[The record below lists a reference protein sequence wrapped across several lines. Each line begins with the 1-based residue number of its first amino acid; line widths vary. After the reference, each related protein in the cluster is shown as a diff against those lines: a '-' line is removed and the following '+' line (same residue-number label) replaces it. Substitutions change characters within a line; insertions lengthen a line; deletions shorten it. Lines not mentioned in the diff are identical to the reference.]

1 MPGHRTKACL
11 VPLAAAAVLLAACE
25 AAPPTIPE
33 IQLSSREFAF
43 NLPDSIAG
51 GLVTIHLM
59 NDGQEDHHAQFI
71 RLNDGVTH
79 AQFDSVFEAAMAAL
93 PTEGEAAFS
102 PLFRIVTLAG
112 GPSIVTAGGRTAV
125 TLDLAAG
132 EYVVACFIASPDGV
146 MHVAKGMRHRLTV
159 TAPPATMPPPPVADG
174 RVDMADFAFATMPE
188 VHAGPMVLEVTNS
201 GQEPHEMV
209 VVRLEGIGL
218 DQLMS
223 MLMQPP
229 AAGEAPAG
237 PPPFTFV
244 GGMQGVAPGARGWA
258 RLDLTP
264 GDYALVCFIP
274 SPANEGKPHIA
285 LGMARAFT
293 VR

>member
-1 MPGHRTKACL
+1 MPRRRIRTRL
-11 VPLAAAAVLLAACE
+11 FPLAAAAVLLAACE

-33 IQLSSREFAF
+33 IQLSSRDFAF
-43 NLPDSIAG
+43 NLPDTIAG
-51 GLVTIHLM
+51 GLVTVHLV

-71 RLNDGVTH
+71 RLNDGVTR
-79 AQFDSVFEAAMAAL
+79 ARFDSVFEAVMAAV
-93 PTEGEAAFS
+93 PTEGEAAFMR
-102 PLFRIVTLAG
+102 LFEIVTMAG
-112 GPSIVTAGGRTAV
+112 GPSVVAPGAQTAV

-132 EYVVACFIASPDGV
+132 QYVLACFVASPDGV
-146 MHVAKGMRHRLTV
+146 SHIAKGMRRWLTV

-188 VHAGPMVLEVTNS
+188 MHAGPMVLEVTNS

-218 DQLMS
+218 DQFMA
-223 MLMQPP
+223 MVMEPP
-229 AAGEAPAG
+229 APGEAPPG

-244 GGMQGVAPGARGWA
+244 GGMQGLMPGAHGWA

-264 GDYALVCFIP
+264 GDYALICFIP
-274 SPANEGKPHIA
+274 SPANQGKPHIA

-293 VR
+293 VH